1 MDPHEHAVEVFDQG
15 FNCAESVLTALCTA
29 AGRDVGDLR
38 RLATPFGAG
47 MARRGTVCGCLSGA
61 AMAIGLLAGRS
72 TPEDA
77 EGKERAYG
85 MVERLLGLF
94 ERTYG
99 STECRTLTG
108 LDFHD
113 PAAVERFSEEARGRV
128 CVPAMRFA
136 VENALSELRA
146 AALLRSVEIE

>member
-1 MDPHEHAVEVFDQG
+1 MDPHEHAIAAFDQG

-29 AGRDVGDLR
+29 AGRDVGELR
-38 RLATPFGAG
+38 RLATPFGSG
-47 MARRGTVCGCLSGA
+47 ISRRGTVCGCLSGA

-113 PAAVERFSEEARGRV
+113 PAAVGRFREDIRGRV
-128 CVPAMRFA
+128 CVPAIRFT

-146 AALLRSVEIE
+146 AGIAMRIGLE